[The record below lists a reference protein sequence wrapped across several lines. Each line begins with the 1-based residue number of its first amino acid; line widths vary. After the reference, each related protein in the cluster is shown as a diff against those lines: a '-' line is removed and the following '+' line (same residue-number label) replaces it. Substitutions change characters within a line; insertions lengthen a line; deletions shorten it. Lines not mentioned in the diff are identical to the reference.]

1 MKLKRFSLVTT
12 ALVATALVLS
22 GCSSSSDDAANSAS
36 SVAVDDAAAAL
47 LPADVKDSG
56 KLVIGTDPTYAPNEY
71 KDADGNPIG
80 WEIELADA
88 MAAKLGLKTEYAVS
102 TFDNIIPGILGG
114 KYQLGVSSFF
124 DNVEREKMV
133 DMVNYYTAGIQWAA
147 KTGEEVDPDNA
158 CGKTLAVQKGTYQ
171 HLDDAPARS
180 KKCTSAGKKAIT
192 ILPFDTQDQAVSAV
206 ALGRADAFSA
216 DSPVTQYSVKQN
228 ADKLHTTGAVYEVVF
243 YGFPIAKDGKLGPAL
258 QAALQSLVDDGTYK
272 SILAKWGVESG
283 GIDTISINGAA
294 TAG

>member
-1 MKLKRFSLVTT
+1 MKLKRFSAITSAV
-12 ALVATALVLS
+12 VITALVLA
-22 GCSSSSDDAANSAS
+22 GCSSSGDEAAAPTG
-36 SVAVDDAAAAL
+36 AVDEAAVAL
-47 LPADVKDSG
+47 LPTDVKDSG
-56 KLVIGTDPTYAPNEY
+56 KLFIGTDPTYAPNEY

-147 KTGEEVDPDNA
+147 KIGEEVDPDNA
-158 CGKTLAVQKGTYQ
+158 CGKTLAVQRGTYQ

-180 KKCTSAGKKAIT
+180 KTCTSAGKKEIT

-228 ADKLHTTGAVYEVVF
+228 ADKLHTTGEIYEVVF
-243 YGFPIAKDGKLGPAL
+243 YGFPVMKGSAIAPAL
-258 QAALQSLVDDGTYK
+258 QAALQSLVDDGTYAE
-272 SILAKWGVESG
+272 ILSKWGVESG

-294 TAG
+294 SAG